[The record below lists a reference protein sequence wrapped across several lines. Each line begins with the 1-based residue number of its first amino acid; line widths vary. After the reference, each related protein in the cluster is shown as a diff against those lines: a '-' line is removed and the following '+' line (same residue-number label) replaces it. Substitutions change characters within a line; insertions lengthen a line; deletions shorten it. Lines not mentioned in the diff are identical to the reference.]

1 MEAGRGGHP
10 AKSAAEE
17 PRGGSVTGEG
27 QSPGKRRSSGR
38 HVSAGVRQQIMEKE
52 LNIQAGGR
60 EPFWSEP
67 LSASAEGMKSFHRL
81 ESAIWVMDGITTSTQ
96 CFRA

>member
-10 AKSAAEE
+10 AKPAAEE
-17 PRGGSVTGEG
+17 LRGGSVTGERQG
-27 QSPGKRRSSGR
+27 PGKRLSSGR

-67 LSASAEGMKSFHRL
+67 LSASAEDMKSFRRL
-81 ESAIWVMDGITTSTQ
+81 ESAMDGITTST
-96 CFRA
+96 